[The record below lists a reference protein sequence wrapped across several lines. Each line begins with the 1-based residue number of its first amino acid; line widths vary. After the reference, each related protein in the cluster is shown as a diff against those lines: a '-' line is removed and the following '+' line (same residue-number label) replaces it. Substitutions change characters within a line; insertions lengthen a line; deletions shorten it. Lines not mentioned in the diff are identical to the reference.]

1 MIRVFEANRRGRGV
15 ADASGPGRIRY
26 TVGCDIGGTF
36 TDLVLHG
43 SDGSVRTHKV
53 PSTPDD
59 YGRGIVRGIAE
70 LARSAGVELGAI
82 DGVVHATTVAT
93 NTILEMKGARTA
105 LVTTAGFRDVL
116 EMRRLR
122 IPVLYDLQYDKP
134 PPLAPRRLRF
144 EVVERMGA
152 RGDVRVALD
161 EASVAAVAERIA
173 AAEVDAVA
181 VCLLHAY
188 ANPAHERRVAELLR
202 ARLGAEVYVTCSS
215 DILPEIR
222 EYERTSTTVVNA
234 YVGPIVARYL
244 RALGGRIRELGVQA
258 PLRVMQSN
266 GGVMTASAAAEKP
279 ASIVESG
286 PAAGVIAC
294 ARIARRIGWPNVIS
308 FDMGGTTAK
317 AAIVENGEP
326 ARTSEYE
333 VGAGINL
340 SSKLVKGGGY
350 AIKLPFIDVSEIGAG
365 GGSIVALDAVGSL
378 RVGPRS
384 AGAVPGPACYDLG
397 GVDPTF
403 TDAAVVLGYLND
415 KALVGGQMPIVSG
428 LSHRAL
434 AEKVAVPLGLEPHV
448 AAHGVFALAVAGMTR
463 AVKAVSTYRGRD
475 PRDFAL
481 VAFGG
486 NGPVVAAAIAA
497 ELNMRKVLIPPA
509 PGVFSALG
517 LVFSDIEHDAMRTV
531 FRRLDAMSAAEL
543 GATCDSLERDV
554 REAFRAEGATAAAVR
569 LEADLRYSGQAYE
582 LTIPVRDL
590 DLARLA
596 EAFHAEHA
604 RTYGHR
610 QDGAPIDLINLRVI
624 ASAPQRGES
633 EHGAVT
639 TRAADLDRVAGG
651 GSRGCY
657 FGTRHGT
664 LATPV
669 LARGDLRAGPVAG
682 PAIIE
687 EFDATCVVPPGCTA
701 RLDDQANIVIDVPET
716 AA

>member
-1 MIRVFEANRRGRGV
+1 LQRA
-15 ADASGPGRIRY
+15 RY

-36 TDLVLHG
+36 TDLVLYG

-53 PSTPDD
+53 ASTPDD
-59 YGRGIVRGIAE
+59 YGRGIVRGIDE
-70 LARSAGVELGAI
+70 LASQSGIALGAI

-93 NTILEMKGARTA
+93 NTILELKGARTA

-134 PPLAPRRLRF
+134 PPLVPRRLRF
-144 EVVERMGA
+144 EVGERMGP
-152 RGDVRVALD
+152 RGEVRVALD
-161 EASVAAVAERIA
+161 EAQAVTVARRIADAEVEAVAI
-173 AAEVDAVA
+173 
-181 VCLLHAY
+181 CLLHAY
-188 ANPAHERRVAELLR
+188 ANPAHERRVAEILR
-202 ARLGAEVYVTCSS
+202 EHLGRNVFVTCSS

-234 YVGPIVARYL
+234 YIGRTVAQYL
-244 RALGGRIRELGVQA
+244 GALGRQIAGLGVDA

-266 GGVMTASAAAEKP
+266 GGVMTAAAAAIKP

-317 AAIVENGEP
+317 AAIIEGGEP

-333 VGAGINL
+333 VGAGINV

-350 AIKLPFIDVSEIGAG
+350 SIKLPFIDVSEIGAG
-365 GGSIVALDAVGSL
+365 GGSIVALDQAGTIK
-378 RVGPRS
+378 VGPRS

-403 TDAAVVLGYLND
+403 TDAAVVLGYLNPE
-415 KALVGGQMPIVSG
+415 ALVGGRMPIKAE

-434 AEKVAVPLGLEPHV
+434 TAMVAKPLGLEEAA
-448 AAHGVFALAVAGMTR
+448 AAHGVFSLAIAGMTR

-486 NGPVVAAAIAA
+486 NGPVVGAAIAA
-497 ELNMRKVLIPPA
+497 ELKMRRVLIPPA

-531 FRRLDAMSAAEL
+531 FKRLQTVTPGEIGDVVAGLEAEVH
-543 GATCDSLERDV
+543 A
-554 REAFRAEGATAAAVR
+554 AFRAEGREPGTVTLR
-569 LEADLRYSGQAYE
+569 READLRYSGQAYE
-582 LTIPVRDL
+582 LTIPLRDV
-590 DLARLA
+590 DLGALA

-604 RTYGHR
+604 KTYGHR

-624 ASAPQRGES
+624 AGAPQRGS
-633 EHGAVT
+633 SDHGAAT
-639 TRAADLDRVAGG
+639 MRAADLALSATPR
-651 GSRGCY
+651 SRRAY
-657 FGTRHGT
+657 FGARHGW
-664 LATPV
+664 LVTPV
-669 LARGDLRAGPVAG
+669 IGRGDLRAAPVVG

-687 EFDATCVVPPGCTA
+687 EFDSTGVVPPGA
-701 RLDDQANIVIDVPET
+701 SAALDDHANIRIEVPEGV
-716 AA
+716 A

>member
-1 MIRVFEANRRGRGV
+1 MAEQSATIGY
-15 ADASGPGRIRY
+15 I
-26 TVGCDIGGTF
+26 VGCDIGGTF
-36 TDLVLHG
+36 TDLVLYG

-59 YGRGIVRGIAE
+59 YGRGIVRGIRE
-70 LARSAGVELGAI
+70 LASEADI
-82 DGVVHATTVAT
+82 DLADVRGVVHATTVAT
-93 NTILEMKGARTA
+93 NTILEFRGARTA

-116 EMRRLR
+116 ELRRLR

-144 EVVERMGA
+144 EVDERMGA
-152 RGDVRVALD
+152 RGEVRLALD
-161 EASVAAVAERIA
+161 EAGVAAVADRIA
-173 AAEVDAVA
+173 AERVEAVA
-181 VCLLHAY
+181 ICLLHAY
-188 ANPAHERRVAELLR
+188 ANPAHERRVAEILR
-202 ARLGAEVYVTCSS
+202 HRLGDSVYVTCSS
-215 DILPEIR
+215 EVLPEIR

-234 YVGPIVARYL
+234 YVGPVVARYL
-244 RALGGRIRELGVQA
+244 RALGRRIGDLGIAA

-266 GGVMTASAAAEKP
+266 GGVMTAAAAAEKP

-294 ARIARRIGWPNVIS
+294 ARIAKRAGWANVIS

-365 GGSIVALDAVGSL
+365 GGSIVAIDGAGSL

-403 TDAAVVLGYLND
+403 TDAAVVLGYLNPH
-415 KALVGGQMPIVSG
+415 ALVAGRMPIVAS
-428 LSHRAL
+428 RAQAAI
-434 AEKVAVPLGLEPHV
+434 AERVAAPLGLDPLA
-448 AAHGVFALAVAGMTR
+448 AAHGVYSLAVASMTR

-475 PRDFAL
+475 PRHFAL

-486 NGPVVAAAIAA
+486 NGPVVGAAIAA
-497 ELNMRKVLIPPA
+497 ELSMRQVLVPPA

-517 LVFSDIEHDAMRTV
+517 LVFSDVEHAAMRTV
-531 FRRLDAMSAAEL
+531 FRKLEAIDAAGIVAVLSELEAE
-543 GATCDSLERDV
+543 V
-554 REAFRAEGATAAAVR
+554 RAAFRAEGGDPERVAIRA
-569 LEADLRYSGQAYE
+569 EADLRYSGQAYE
-582 LTIPVRDL
+582 LTVPLVAPDP
-590 DLARLA
+590 AALA
-596 EAFHAEHA
+596 ESFHAEHA

-610 QDGAPIDLINLRVI
+610 QDGAPVDLINLRVV
-624 ASAPQRGES
+624 ASAPQP
-633 EHGAVT
+633 GAADQAGAIR
-639 TRAADLDRVAGG
+639 RAAGLARSESPR
-651 GSRGCY
+651 SRACH
-657 FGTRHGT
+657 FGAAHGT
-664 LATPV
+664 VTTPV
-669 LARGDLRAGPVAG
+669 LSRGDLAGGPVSG

-687 EFDATCVVPPGCTA
+687 EFDATCVVPPGAVA
-701 RLDDQANIVIDVPET
+701 RLDDQANIVIDIPERG
-716 AA
+716 A